1 MDAFRRGS
9 RDISLTIY
17 GLTKTIKGLSE
28 STVCD
33 DVIETVFDTLVIS
46 KVYASSFAIYEL
58 ASGIE
63 RQLSGKTRVLK
74 LVRSW
79 GAEHA
84 QYKLIMKRIENLN
97 ENVGAVSEDS
107 SLSTEDNKY
116 FNIQNK
122 EEKNF
127 TLMRNKCY
135 REEKTPKLK
144 LSKGCAKVQTISR
157 ISKAHTSEQFRA
169 LVLPAAPETSGKM
182 FILMKY
188 LNDVMAYHKNMK
200 RHSPKVQ
207 LVARSLGEGSD
218 LECTPRLRN
227 FQNDISSIRNSQ
239 NDSRFTELGE
249 NIRTAGDGEHSV
261 SASSESLDV
270 AFVGTD
276 VSEIRADKQT
286 EDFNGLNDA
295 FLVTGEDLYESDCD
309 IPDRIETDRFYNNLN
324 VTKDKPNV
332 QRSKE
337 AHEKG
342 RTKRLN
348 RLSTL
353 KNILASASSGSPS
366 SASSE
371 DDLLESFMDTKL
383 HENNSFRQCL

>member
-1 MDAFRRGS
+1 MNSFDGS

-33 DVIETVFDTLVIS
+33 DVIETVFDTLAIS

-63 RQLSGKTRVLK
+63 RQIPGKTRVLK

-79 GAEHA
+79 AAEHA

-107 SLSTEDNKY
+107 SLSTENNKY

-122 EEKNF
+122 EENNF
-127 TLMRNKCY
+127 TVMRKNCY
-135 REEKTPKLK
+135 PDEKTPKLK
-144 LSKGCAKVQTISR
+144 WSKGCAKIQNISR
-157 ISKAHTSEQFRA
+157 IRNAHNSEQFRA

-182 FILMKY
+182 FILKKY
-188 LNDVMAYHKNMK
+188 LNDVLVYHKNMK
-200 RHSPKVQ
+200 QHSPKVQ
-207 LVARSLGEGSD
+207 VVPRSLGDGSD
-218 LECTPRLRN
+218 LEGTPRLRN

-249 NIRTAGDGEHSV
+249 NIRTPADGAHSV
-261 SASSESLDV
+261 SASSESLDI
-270 AFVGTD
+270 AFVETVFGK
-276 VSEIRADKQT
+276 SRADNHKV
-286 EDFNGLNDA
+286 EFDGLNEA
-295 FLVTGEDLYESDCD
+295 FLVTGEDLYESDNE
-309 IPDRIETDRFYNNLN
+309 IPNGIETDRFYNNLDF
-324 VTKDKPNV
+324 TKDKSNV
-332 QRSKE
+332 HRSKE
-337 AHEKG
+337 TPEKG
-342 RTKRLN
+342 HTKRLN
-348 RLSTL
+348 RLSPL

-371 DDLLESFMDTKL
+371 DDLLESFMNTKL